1 MLEWVVCNVEDGLNQ
16 GHHPTDEGHERFALE
31 VATKWIS

>member
-16 GHHPTDEGHERFALE
+16 GHHPTDEGHERFFRR
-31 VATKWIS
+31 